1 MRIYDKTGEVLLDI
15 PVDDDSYRYRA
26 IAQAK
31 KVELRYSLVDH
42 VELPTGA
49 YIEYQGERY
58 TLWYPSDFK
67 KEGTRVLDY
76 TVTFGGNEEILKKYK
91 YKLLSDK
98 PYKLKFVM
106 TATPRMFMELLVDN
120 LNLYDSGWTVG
131 TVIEAPEKLLGCP
144 WTAHAGVRYRA
155 GDRRKDSSLAQG
167 GVLQGRTGRSQLWQG
182 KRFPSRCRSCEP
194 RRQPPR

>member
-42 VELPTGA
+42 VELPTGT

-67 KEGTRVLDY
+67 KEGTRVFDY
-76 TVTFGGNEEILKKYK
+76 TVTFGGNEEILKNI
-91 YKLLSDK
+91 S
-98 PYKLKFVM
+98 
-106 TATPRMFMELLVDN
+106 T
-120 LNLYDSGWTVG
+120 SC
-131 TVIEAPEKLLGCP
+131 CP
-144 WTAHAGVRYRA
+144 TSRT
-155 GDRRKDSSLAQG
+155 SS
-167 GVLQGRTGRSQLWQG
+167 S
-182 KRFPSRCRSCEP
+182 SS
-194 RRQPPR
+194 

>member
-67 KEGTRVLDY
+67 KEGTRVFDY

-106 TATPRMFMELLVDN
+106 TATPRMFVELLVDN

-131 TVIEAPEKLLGCP
+131 TVIEAPEKLL
-144 WTAHAGVRYRA
+144 
-155 GDRRKDSSLAQG
+155 SFNLSLIHI
-167 GVLQGRTGRSQLWQG
+167 
-182 KRFPSRCRSCEP
+182 
-194 RRQPPR
+194 

>member
-42 VELPTGA
+42 VELPTGT

-67 KEGTRVLDY
+67 KEGTRVFDY

-106 TATPRMFMELLVDN
+106 TATPRMFVELLVDN

-131 TVIEAPEKLLGCP
+131 TVIEAPEKLL
-144 WTAHAGVRYRA
+144 
-155 GDRRKDSSLAQG
+155 S
-167 GVLQGRTGRSQLWQG
+167 GRS
-182 KRFPSRCRSCEP
+182 RFESAFTPTMVPPATQPNRMPDITSAAIFLPVFLEPCPRPLRSSGI
-194 RRQPPR
+194 

>member
-1 MRIYDKTGEVLLDI
+1 MVIYNQAGDVLLDI

-31 KVELRYSLVDH
+31 KVELRYSLVEH

-67 KEGTRVLDY
+67 KEGTRNFEY
-76 TVTFGGNEEILKKYK
+76 KVTFGGNEEILKKYK

-106 TATPRMFMELLVDN
+106 TANKILEACINALWDKDVEQKKLNDYNAAQLGILDLSYVESYKTFLNERKALKDRVDS
-120 LNLYDSGWTVG
+120 DFAEW
-131 TVIEAPEKLLGCP
+131 EAAREDES
-144 WTAHAGVRYRA
+144 VV
-155 GDRRKDSSLAQG
+155 
-167 GVLQGRTGRSQLWQG
+167 VL
-182 KRFPSRCRSCEP
+182 
-194 RRQPPR
+194 

>member
-1 MRIYDKTGEVLLDI
+1 MVIYNQAGDVLLDI

-67 KEGTRVLDY
+67 KEGTRVFDY
-76 TVTFGGNEEILKKYK
+76 TVTY
-91 YKLLSDK
+91 
-98 PYKLKFVM
+98 
-106 TATPRMFMELLVDN
+106 
-120 LNLYDSGWTVG
+120 
-131 TVIEAPEKLLGCP
+131 
-144 WTAHAGVRYRA
+144 
-155 GDRRKDSSLAQG
+155 
-167 GVLQGRTGRSQLWQG
+167 
-182 KRFPSRCRSCEP
+182 
-194 RRQPPR
+194 

>member
-58 TLWYPSDFK
+58 TLWYPFGFQ
-67 KEGTRVLDY
+67 EG
-76 TVTFGGNEEILKKYK
+76 GHEG
-91 YKLLSDK
+91 
-98 PYKLKFVM
+98 
-106 TATPRMFMELLVDN
+106 PR
-120 LNLYDSGWTVG
+120 LYRHLRRQRGD
-131 TVIEAPEKLLGCP
+131 PEKI
-144 WTAHAGVRYRA
+144 
-155 GDRRKDSSLAQG
+155 
-167 GVLQGRTGRSQLWQG
+167 
-182 KRFPSRCRSCEP
+182 
-194 RRQPPR
+194 

>member
-67 KEGTRVLDY
+67 KEGTRVFDY

-106 TATPRMFMELLVDN
+106 TATPGMFMELLVDN
-120 LNLYDSGWTVG
+120 LNLDGR
-131 TVIEAPEKLLGCP
+131 
-144 WTAHAGVRYRA
+144 H
-155 GDRRKDSSLAQG
+155 GDRG
-167 GVLQGRTGRSQLWQG
+167 PGETVVV
-182 KRFPSRCRSCEP
+182 
-194 RRQPPR
+194 QP